1 MCCYSPRAP
10 EQASTELFHD
20 NPRRKDEVS
29 MIVFNEHEMNLCDE
43 FDIPITLWTDNYKVS
58 SKYLFGLYPTSDR
71 GTPSL

>member
-43 FDIPITLWTDNYKVS
+43 FDIPITL
-58 SKYLFGLYPTSDR
+58 
-71 GTPSL
+71 